1 MAYSSSCRGSSSKIC
16 LGGSLRPAP
25 NHVEFYYGFYGAA
38 LAWQIVYFMISR
50 DPARYRPLMLVGV
63 LAKLS
68 FFGTCVTLF
77 LIGRLEPGGVLYG
90 SLLDAVFMVLFLIA
104 YSRMPRQS
112 VFTAVTA
119 APTTAQPQARP

>member
-1 MAYSSSCRGSSSKIC
+1 
-16 LGGSLRPAP
+16 
-25 NHVEFYYGFYGAA
+25 
-38 LAWQIVYFMISR
+38 
-50 DPARYRPLMLVGV
+50 MLVGV

-112 VFTAVTA
+112 VHRRDRSSYNCATASPSVTYRA
-119 APTTAQPQARP
+119 CRKSRMPAMRPFAHSNSTT